1 METVFNHDYI
11 KKIFIRYS
19 SCKLEDIEIDDVNY
33 SISVSNIGY
42 FNPNALGMPTRT
54 TKWADD
60 GNSIISIYK
69 WSFSEFLQS
78 YSRFQNAN
86 KI

>member
-1 METVFNHDYI
+1 MEAVFNHDYI

-33 SISVSNIGY
+33 SISVFNIGE

-60 GNSIISIYK
+60 GDSIISIFK

-78 YSRFQNAN
+78 YSRFQNAK